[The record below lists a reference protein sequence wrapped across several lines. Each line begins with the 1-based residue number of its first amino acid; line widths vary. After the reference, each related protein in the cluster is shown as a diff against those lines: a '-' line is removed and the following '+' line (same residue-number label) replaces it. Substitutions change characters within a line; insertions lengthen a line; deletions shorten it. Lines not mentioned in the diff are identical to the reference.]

1 MGCLSTRGS
10 NLLELT
16 QSFFKIFW
24 LLKMY
29 RAFAPG
35 TFFFAVFS
43 KNLAK
48 KFIFGAIFV
57 VVYLPHLMHSV
68 GAICIMSHSEYAPDL
83 LGARGVA
90 NPGASFFDRKGIF
103 SRRNAPGCPHE
114 VREIPS

>member
-1 MGCLSTRGS
+1 
-10 NLLELT
+10 
-16 QSFFKIFW
+16 
-24 LLKMY
+24 MY

-103 SRRNAPGCPHE
+103 SRQNAPGCPHE

>member
-1 MGCLSTRGS
+1 
-10 NLLELT
+10 
-16 QSFFKIFW
+16 
-24 LLKMY
+24 MY

-57 VVYLPHLMHSV
+57 VVYLSHLMHSV

-90 NPGASFFDRKGIF
+90 NPGGVIF
-103 SRRNAPGCPHE
+103 RLQGEIFRDKSRPGCPHE